1 MAKLKSLFIGNC
13 QNNGLIQF
21 LSNSKEF
28 TNTFETKWYANWQLI
43 ENKSSVPMKDV
54 EEADLFVYQPL
65 RPEHGCYSTDPTI
78 VGSIGYY
85 VNNKCIKI
93 THPYVFSSA
102 FWPIVQAGQGKNS
115 DRWFGAEQID
125 KLLND
130 GISKNEILN
139 LFYTN
144 QIDWEYEK
152 RFKQSIQILQDK
164 ESITDIKISEFIVNN
179 FKNQLLFL
187 IPQHPTSAIFLN
199 MSNQIL
205 EKLNMKKLDDSI
217 IKTVNDL
224 EIEDSTYN
232 SKSKMFPLHESVIND
247 FGLNFGKEYLE
258 GSENFYKQRLLT
270 YLQNCQ

>member
-1 MAKLKSLFIGNC
+1 MSKLKALFIGNC
-13 QNNGLIQF
+13 QNSGLKTF
-21 LSNSKEF
+21 LSYSQEF
-28 TNTFETKWYANWQLI
+28 NNTFETKWYANWQLI
-43 ENKSSVPMKDV
+43 ENQSSIPMKDV
-54 EEADLFVYQPL
+54 QEADLFVYQPL

-102 FWPIVQAGQGKNS
+102 FWPIVQAGKNQN
-115 DRWFGAEQID
+115 RWFGNESID
-125 KLLND
+125 KLLSN
-130 GISKNEILN
+130 GLNKIEILN

-144 QIDWEYEK
+144 QINWEYQK
-152 RFKQSIQILQDK
+152 RFDHSVQILKNK
-164 ESITDIKISEFIVNN
+164 ESITDIKIFSFIEKN
-179 FKNQLLFL
+179 FKNELLFL
-187 IPQHPTSAIFLN
+187 IPQHPTSTIFLN

-205 EKLNMKKLDDSI
+205 EKLNMKKLDYSV

-247 FGLNFGKEYLE
+247 FGLNFGKEYLQD
-258 GSENFYKQRLLT
+258 SKNFYEQRLLT
-270 YLQNCQ
+270 YLQNF

>member
-1 MAKLKSLFIGNC
+1 MIKLKALFIGNC
-13 QNNGLIQF
+13 QNGGLRDF
-21 LSNSKEF
+21 LSYSKEF
-28 TNTFETKWYANWQLI
+28 CSTFETKWYANWQLI
-43 ENKSSVPMKDV
+43 ESQSCIPMKDV
-54 EEADLFVYQPL
+54 QEADLFVYQPL

-78 VGSIGYY
+78 EGSIGYY
-85 VNNKCIKI
+85 VNDNCIKL
-93 THPYVFSSA
+93 THPYVFSSS

-115 DRWFGAEQID
+115 NRWFGGEQID
-125 KLLND
+125 KLLNM
-130 GISKNEILN
+130 GIGKNEILN

-144 QIDWEYEK
+144 QIDWEYGK
-152 RFKQSIQILQDK
+152 RFEQSIQILQNK

-199 MSNQIL
+199 MTNQIL
-205 EKLNMKKLDDSI
+205 EKLNMKKMDDTI

-232 SKSKMFPLHESVIND
+232 SKSKMFPLHESVINN

-258 GSENFYKQRLLT
+258 GSGNFYEQRLLT
-270 YLQNCQ
+270 YLQNYQ